1 MSQHRDAI
9 QEVAETEF
17 YAQFD
22 YKPRTNHVRARARS
36 KRMVKFSRA
45 CISLPPSPNHGGWT
59 NQDPKFRAT
68 TDLAKNER
76 AEASRQKLREG
87 AERAFREVRGDA
99 TPRCAMR
106 AE

>member
-1 MSQHRDAI
+1 MGIGNNTNVSQHRDAI

-45 CISLPPSPNHGGWT
+45 CIYLCNPHQSRCVYKPGLLLPAHHGLG
-59 NQDPKFRAT
+59 
-68 TDLAKNER
+68 E
-76 AEASRQKLREG
+76 E
-87 AERAFREVRGDA
+87 
-99 TPRCAMR
+99 
-106 AE
+106 